1 MEGKELFAA
10 INSALNGLSTA
21 LLILAFVFV
30 RKRKYTAHGITMSF
44 ALISSAVFLAC
55 YLYSKY
61 AFGQLS
67 MDIPMGWFKA
77 IYLLILIPHLIMA
90 IVMLPGIAV
99 AVFAAVT
106 RRWPL
111 HVKVVRYTWPVWL
124 YVSVTGILVYLML
137 FQLFPALYP
146 EAYEAALRSN
156 IIPS

>member
-1 MEGKELFAA
+1 VEGKELFAL
-10 INSALNGLSTA
+10 INSGLNGLSTI
-21 LLILAFVFV
+21 LLIAAFVFV
-30 RKRKYTAHGITMSF
+30 KKRQFTAHGITMTL
-44 ALISSAVFLAC
+44 ALVSSAVFLGC

-67 MDIPMGWFKA
+67 MDIPMGWFKGV
-77 IYLLILIPHLIMA
+77 YLLILIPHLILA
-90 IVMLPGIAV
+90 ILMLPGIAV
-99 AVFAAVT
+99 AVFAAAT

-156 IIPS
+156 LGQS